1 MSELLNALLFG
12 LAIIFMIIGMIGIL
26 VPILPGTLLIW
37 LTVLAFAI
45 VEGFQAIDAV
55 TFTFITLIA
64 LITGTADLWLSLLG
78 SKKGGASWQAMLV
91 GIFGSIVGFFLLG
104 SLLPVIGNLIGGIVG
119 YSAGVLVGQYVKYRE
134 WGIAFKATVGG
145 IVGWGIA
152 TIMQL
157 VGGLLMMIIFIWQV
171 LSY

>member
-1 MSELLNALLFG
+1 MAEVLNALLIG

-37 LTVLAFAI
+37 LAVLAYAI
-45 VEGFQAIDAV
+45 VEGFQAIDAI

-91 GIFGSIVGFFLLG
+91 GLFGGIIGFFLFG
-104 SLLPVIGNLIGGIVG
+104 SLVPVIGNLVGGIIG
-119 YSAGVLVGQYVKYRE
+119 YSLGVLVGQYLKVRE
-134 WGIAFKATVGG
+134 WKIALKATIGG
-145 IVGWGIA
+145 LVGWGIA
-152 TIMQL
+152 TIVQI
-157 VGGLLMMIIFIWQV
+157 VGGIFMMIIFIWQV